1 MRRGSG
7 CLLYEKTYMPAEGWQ
22 VWFHVKK
29 WRIALRMKEMTLNI
43 NSLYMYMYCFTKI
56 CIHTHAHTCKQT
68 RSMGYTHTHTHSH
81 TPTHAVIFWMLGW
94 RTVRLPRE
102 EKRERKNERPRDERA
117 AALKTLHIHMLIPYT
132 HNSADCIFIY
142 IFLIWHMNYVVS
154 VFFCLAPLLLSS
166 IR

>member
-43 NSLYMYMYCFTKI
+43 NSLYMYMYCFTNE

-68 RSMGYTHTHTHSH
+68 RSMGYTHTHTQSHSH
-81 TPTHAVIFWMLGW
+81 TCSNFLNAWMADREAPARRKKRKKKRKTKRRTNEPRHRRHCTYTCWYHTHI
-94 RTVRLPRE
+94 TV
-102 EKRERKNERPRDERA
+102 
-117 AALKTLHIHMLIPYT
+117 LIAY
-132 HNSADCIFIY
+132 SYIY
-142 IFLIWHMNYVVS
+142 F
-154 VFFCLAPLLLSS
+154 
-166 IR
+166 